1 VWKDVE
7 EVLYGMNIKFGEF
20 LGDARANPL
29 KMDNG
34 G

>member
-1 VWKDVE
+1 VRQDIE
-7 EVLYGMNIKFGEF
+7 EVLYGMNIKLGEF

-29 KMDNG
+29 KVDDG